1 MSHTSVLLGF
11 ITGTCTIIPQQKNF
25 VNTFFKNSF
34 LFFSFCEFSLQN
46 DRKYVIILSVLDRS
60 LLGEALMTHKHFF
73 KSSLI
78 PCLLLSALAGA
89 LTGILIFLFKI
100 SASAVISLSREI
112 YSFVREN
119 LIYLPLLLLGISGIA
134 ILAAIILK
142 KAPTCRG
149 GGIPTT
155 IAILRGLI
163 PFQWIHSTF
172 YLFASAL
179 LTYLGGVPLGNE
191 GPSVQMGTAVG
202 RGTVRLFSKKDSA
215 LDPFVMTG
223 GASAGFAAATGA
235 PLSGIVFAFE
245 ETHRRFSP
253 MMFISIVTAVLT
265 SQISMRTLCFVFG
278 ISPSLFEISISTVLP
293 LKYLWS
299 TLLVGTMCALF
310 AVLFT
315 KFYRIVFE
323 FSKAQAKKLPLWSKF
338 VAVFVLVALIGVIS
352 VDFLGTGHDLTEEM
366 LHEGGVWYWILL
378 CLLIRA
384 ILLILANNVGVTGG
398 LFVPYLCFGAMIGA
412 LSAKILIALDLFP
425 SEYYIILVI
434 TGMAAFLSA
443 ASRTPLTALLFSVE
457 VLCAL
462 TNLLPIA
469 VGVLVSYL
477 IIELLHVQD
486 LSDTVI
492 QTKVEKIHQGKK
504 ATVVEAALC
513 VEEHSFIVGKEI
525 SEILWPPTC
534 VVLSITK
541 KDRHLLEIAP
551 GDVIHL
557 HYQTYNNEETLRHLE
572 AIVGHQSV
580 APELI
585 LHRQEKNDVIPDVE

>member
-1 MSHTSVLLGF
+1 M
-11 ITGTCTIIPQQKNF
+11 N
-25 VNTFFKNSF
+25 
-34 LFFSFCEFSLQN
+34 
-46 DRKYVIILSVLDRS
+46 
-60 LLGEALMTHKHFF
+60 HKHFL

-78 PCLLLSALAGA
+78 PCLLLSALTGT

-100 SASAVISLSREI
+100 SASAIISLSQDV

-119 LIYLPLLLLGISGIA
+119 LIYLPLLLLGMAGISV
-134 ILAAIILK
+134 LAAIILK

-155 IAILRGLI
+155 IAILRGLV

-202 RGTVRLFSKKDSA
+202 RGMIRLFPQKFSA

-253 MMFISIVTAVLT
+253 MMFISISTAVLT
-265 SQISMRTLCFVFG
+265 SQLSMRTLCYFYG
-278 ISPSLFEISISTVLP
+278 ISPSLFELAISEVLP

-299 TLLVGTMCALF
+299 TLLVGIVCALF

-315 KFYRIVFE
+315 KFYRTVFE
-323 FSKAQAKKLPLWSKF
+323 FLKNHAKKIPLGSKF
-338 VAVFVLVALIGVIS
+338 IIVFVLVALIGIIS

-366 LHEGGVWYWILL
+366 LHGNGVWYWILV
-378 CLLIRA
+378 CLLVRA

-412 LSAKILIALDLFP
+412 LSANVLISLNLLP
-425 SEYYIILVI
+425 PEYHIILVI

-443 ASRTPLTALLFSVE
+443 ASRTPLTALLFSIE

-462 TNLLPIA
+462 ANLIPIA
-469 VGVLVSYL
+469 VGVLFAYL

-486 LSDTVI
+486 LSATII

-557 HYQTYNNEETLRHLE
+557 HYQTYDNEETLRRLE
-572 AIVGHQSV
+572 SIVGHQKTS
-580 APELI
+580 PELI
-585 LHRQEKNDVIPDVE
+585 LHKQEKNDVIPNVE

>member
-1 MSHTSVLLGF
+1 M
-11 ITGTCTIIPQQKNF
+11 N
-25 VNTFFKNSF
+25 
-34 LFFSFCEFSLQN
+34 
-46 DRKYVIILSVLDRS
+46 
-60 LLGEALMTHKHFF
+60 HKHFLDI
-73 KSSLI
+73 KTSLL
-78 PCLLLSALAGA
+78 PCLLLSAVAGTV
-89 LTGILIFLFKI
+89 TGILIFLFKI
-100 SASAVISLSREI
+100 AASSMIFLSESI
-112 YSFVREN
+112 YGFVREH
-119 LIYLPLLLLGISGIA
+119 LIYLPLLLLGVAGIA

-191 GPSVQMGTAVG
+191 GPSVQMGAAIG
-202 RGTVRLFSKKDSA
+202 HGTVRILGKKNKA
-215 LDPFVMTG
+215 LDSFVMTG

-253 MMFISIVTAVLT
+253 MMFISIASAALT
-265 SQISMRTLCFVFG
+265 SHISLRLLCHAFD
-278 ISPSLFEISISTVLP
+278 IAPSLFEVSVSTVLP

-299 TLLVGTMCALF
+299 TLLVGALCALF
-310 AVLFT
+310 AVVFT
-315 KFYRIVFE
+315 KFYRLIFE
-323 FSKAQAKKLPLWSKF
+323 FSKKQAKKLPLWTKF

-352 VDFLGTGHDLTEEM
+352 IDFLGTGHDLTEKM
-366 LHEGGVWYWILL
+366 LYGNGVWYWILL
-378 CLLIRA
+378 CLLVRA

-412 LSAKILIALDLFP
+412 LCGNALIALGLLSP
-425 SEYYIILVI
+425 EYYIILVI
-434 TGMAAFLSA
+434 TGMASFLSA

-469 VGVLVSYL
+469 IGVLFAYL

-486 LSDTVI
+486 LTATVI

-504 ATVVEAALC
+504 ATVVEATLT
-513 VEEHSFIVGKEI
+513 VEPNSFIVGKEI
-525 SEILWPPTC
+525 TEILWPPTC

-541 KDRHLLEIAP
+541 KDRHILEIAA
-551 GDVIHL
+551 GDVVHL
-557 HYQTYNNEETLRHLE
+557 HYQTYDNEETLRHLE
-572 AIVGHQSV
+572 AIVGQQSV

>member
-1 MSHTSVLLGF
+1 M
-11 ITGTCTIIPQQKNF
+11 N
-25 VNTFFKNSF
+25 
-34 LFFSFCEFSLQN
+34 
-46 DRKYVIILSVLDRS
+46 
-60 LLGEALMTHKHFF
+60 HKHFLEI
-73 KSSLI
+73 KRSLI
-78 PCLLLSALAGA
+78 PCLLLSSLVGA

-100 SASAVISLSREI
+100 SASALISLSEEI
-112 YSFVREN
+112 YSFVRGN
-119 LIYLPLLLLGISGIA
+119 LLYLPLLLLGAAIVACIAA
-134 ILAAIILK
+134 ILLK

-163 PFQWIHSTF
+163 PFRWIHSTF

-202 RGTVRLFSKKDSA
+202 RGTVRLFFKKASA
-215 LDPFVMTG
+215 LDPFVMTS

-253 MMFISIVTAVLT
+253 MMFISIASSALIAN
-265 SQISMRTLCFVFG
+265 ISMRLLCLGFG
-278 ISPSLFEISISTVLP
+278 ISPSLFEVTLSTVLP
-293 LKYLWS
+293 LNYLWS
-299 TLLVGTMCALF
+299 TLLVGALCALF
-310 AVLFT
+310 AIIFT
-315 KFYRIVFE
+315 KFYRTVFH
-323 FSKAQAKKLPLWSKF
+323 FLNTQVKKLSLGIKF
-338 VAVFVLVALIGVIS
+338 VIVFVLVALIGVIS
-352 VDFLGTGHDLTEEM
+352 ADFLGTGHDLTETI
-366 LHEGGVWYWILL
+366 LHGRGVWYWILL
-378 CLLIRA
+378 CLLVRA

-412 LSAKILIALDLFP
+412 LSANLLIALELLP
-425 SEYYIILVI
+425 KQYYLILVI
-434 TGMAAFLSA
+434 TGMASFLSA
-443 ASRTPLTALLFSVE
+443 ASRTPLTALLFSIE

-469 VGVLVSYL
+469 IGVLFAYL

-486 LSDTVI
+486 LTATVI

-504 ATVVEAALC
+504 ASVVEAALT
-513 VEEHSFIVGKEI
+513 VESNSFIVGKEI

-541 KDRHLLEIAP
+541 KDRHTLGISE

-557 HYQTYNNEETLRHLE
+557 HYQTYDNKETMENLE
-572 AIVGHQSV
+572 SIVGHQRL

-585 LHRQEKNDVIPDVE
+585 LHQQEKNDVIPDVE

>member
-1 MSHTSVLLGF
+1 M
-11 ITGTCTIIPQQKNF
+11 N
-25 VNTFFKNSF
+25 
-34 LFFSFCEFSLQN
+34 
-46 DRKYVIILSVLDRS
+46 
-60 LLGEALMTHKHFF
+60 HKHFLDI
-73 KSSLI
+73 KTSLL
-78 PCLLLSALAGA
+78 PCLLLSAVAGTV
-89 LTGILIFLFKI
+89 TGILIFLFKI
-100 SASAVISLSREI
+100 AASSMIFLSESI
-112 YSFVREN
+112 YGFVREH
-119 LIYLPLLLLGISGIA
+119 LIYLPLLLLGVAGIA

-191 GPSVQMGTAVG
+191 GPSVQMGAAIG
-202 RGTVRLFSKKDSA
+202 HGTVRILGKKNKA
-215 LDPFVMTG
+215 LDSFVMTG

-253 MMFISIVTAVLT
+253 MMFISIATAALT
-265 SQISMRTLCFVFG
+265 SHISMRLLCFAFG
-278 ISPSLFEISISTVLP
+278 VSPALFELTVSQILP
-293 LKYLWS
+293 LKYLWT
-299 TLLVGTMCALF
+299 TLLVGALCAIF
-310 AVLFT
+310 AVIFT
-315 KFYRIVFE
+315 KIYRIAFA
-323 FSKAQAKKLPLWSKF
+323 FSKKQAKKLPLWIKF
-338 VAVFVLVALIGVIS
+338 IAVFVLVALIGVIS
-352 VDFLGTGHDLTEEM
+352 VDFLGTGHDLTEKM
-366 LHEGGVWYWILL
+366 LSADGVWYWILI

-412 LSAKILIALDLFP
+412 LSAKLLIALSLLP
-425 SEYYIILVI
+425 QEYYIILVI

-443 ASRTPLTALLFSVE
+443 ASRTPLTALLFSIE

-462 TNLLPIA
+462 TNLIPIA

-486 LSDTVI
+486 LSDTII

-504 ATVVEAALC
+504 ATVVEAALT
-513 VEEHSFIVGKEI
+513 VEENSFIVGKEI
-525 SEILWPPTC
+525 SDILWPPTC

-541 KDRHLLEIAP
+541 KDRHTPEISA

-557 HYQTYNNEETLRHLE
+557 HYQTYHNEGTLRLLE
-572 AIVGHQSV
+572 DIVGHQSV

-585 LHRQEKNDVIPDVE
+585 LHTQEKNDVIPDVE